1 MQVKIDSIMYSVTN
15 KIDTIGF
22 QCVYIQG
29 GEREIIK

>member
-22 QCVYIQG
+22 QCIYIYRV
-29 GEREIIK
+29 EKEK